1 MAFVLLL
8 PAIMNVPV
16 NHISLPDGF
25 KGEFIS
31 FLQSHNVS
39 SQMRGER
46 EFVFHEHKLRIRLVL
61 LNDFE
66 CCKRNTPRIFSI
78 EADDG
83 SYDTLYLYED
93 RWRFQREFVQK
104 RILARLGRFK
114 SIFARKC
121 RVITNEHIKH
131 NTSLRE
137 QIDDFLEHNH
147 MYGKAKC
154 KYRYALEYEGQIVA
168 VATFSE
174 SRPMPRDVIV
184 FDSYEWVRYA
194 SLPDCRVVGGMGR
207 LLKAFLNDVHAIGVA
222 DLAKVAEFPACTAER
237 PVGEMK
243 GIASSKKRPVEVMSY
258 SDTEW
263 SQGAVYESLGF
274 KLHQEREPV
283 WFYVNKKTGE
293 RISVNK
299 VSRQGILSGPQ
310 LENDFVKICNCG
322 SRKYLLQLL

>member
-1 MAFVLLL
+1 
-8 PAIMNVPV
+8 
-16 NHISLPDGF
+16 
-25 KGEFIS
+25 
-31 FLQSHNVS
+31 
-39 SQMRGER
+39 MRGER

-66 CCKRNTPRIFSI
+66 CCKRNTPGIFSN

-83 SYDTLYLYED
+83 GYDTLYLYED

-104 RILARLGRFK
+104 RVLARLGRFK

-137 QIDDFLEHNH
+137 LVDSFLEQNH

-222 DLAKVAEFPACTAER
+222 DLAKMEEGAA
-237 PVGEMK
+237 
-243 GIASSKKRPVEVMSY
+243 GIAKRPVEVMSY

-283 WFYVNKKTGE
+283 WFYVNKTTGE

-299 VSRQGILSGPQ
+299 VSRQGVLSGDQ
-310 LENDFVKICNCG
+310 LERDFVKICNCG